1 MMVLVP
7 PLKAFDK
14 CLVGLAMGSVMSGW
28 HSLVA
33 RRNERLAFMEQA
45 TEGKTFLDMAH
56 ERWSVRRFKE
66 EQIAEQDMAKILEA
80 GRWAPSACNYQPW
93 RTLVL
98 QSDEAIAKI
107 RSLTGWAFNAPTVLL
122 ICSDMAESWKCA
134 DGCDSVEMDACIC
147 TTLMMMEAW
156 ELGVGS
162 TWVRGFDERVM
173 HAAFD
178 LPETWKVVA
187 MMPMGYPADIAK
199 PSRWHF
205 KRKPIEETVTFL

>member
-1 MMVLVP
+1 
-7 PLKAFDK
+7 
-14 CLVGLAMGSVMSGW
+14 MST
-28 HSLVA
+28 HEET
-33 RRNERLAFMEQA
+33 R
-45 TEGKTFLDMAH
+45 TFLDMAR
-56 ERWSVRRFKE
+56 ERWSVRKFKQ
-66 EQIAEQDMAKILEA
+66 EQISGEHMARILEA
-80 GRWAPSACNYQPW
+80 GRCAPSACNYQPQ
-93 RTLVL
+93 RVLVL
-98 QSDEAIAKI
+98 QSDAAIA
-107 RSLTGWAFNAPTVLL
+107 RMRQVTHWAFNAPTVLL
-122 ICSDMAESWKCA
+122 VCSDTAESWKCA
-134 DGCDSVEMDACIC
+134 DGCDSAEMDACIC